1 MTNVSLTIDGKAVTA
16 RQGDT
21 VLWAA
26 LDNGIYV
33 PNLCSIRESAEPF
46 AACRLCFVEIEGRSG
61 PVTACTETV
70 EDGMNVN
77 TRGEAARRLARTSL
91 ELLLASHPV
100 DCAHCPANR
109 ACGLQKAAAHLGV
122 KLKSKRFRKLERGLP
137 IDSSHPEFT
146 YDPNKCVLCGKCVWT
161 CRERLGVGVFGFA
174 YRGFKRMVTTFDNR
188 PLGESHCEGCG
199 DCVAVCPVGALTFK
213 NGEKTKAARDQRDR
227 AKSLAGAGRCR
238 DGGGE

>member
-1 MTNVSLTIDGKAVTA
+1 MTSVSLTIDGKTVTA
-16 RQGDT
+16 RKGDT

-46 AACRLCFVEIEGRSG
+46 ASCRLCFVEIEGRSG

-122 KLKSKRFRKLERGLP
+122 KLKSKRFRKLERGLL

-161 CRERLGVGVFGFA
+161 CREHLGVGVFGFA

-199 DCVAVCPVGALTFK
+199 DCIAVCPVGALTFK
-213 NGEKTKAARDQRDR
+213 NGKRTKAARGERDR
-227 AKSLAGAGRCR
+227 AMSPIGAGRCLN
-238 DGGGE
+238 GGGE